1 MHRRAVTDCRRLLA
15 AVVCAISFST
25 AVASDPLPS
34 WNDGTNKQR
43 IVDFVA
49 SVSSK
54 ESRWHVPV
62 AERIATFDNDGTLWS
77 EYPIYFPVQFAVDLT
92 SQLVVKHPELRTR
105 QPFQAALENDLKSLT
120 NIDGADLLTLISRTH
135 GDMTVREF
143 RSQVSRWLSVARHP
157 RCDRPYTDLV
167 FQPMLELLDLLR
179 ANKFKIYIVSG
190 GDIEFMRVWATRI
203 YGVPP
208 EQIIGS
214 RLKTRLVKRDGK
226 PALLR
231 LPEFEFFSNAE
242 GKPISI
248 RKFIGRRPIAAFGNS
263 DGDLQMLQWA
273 TATDG
278 KRLALIV
285 RHTDRKREW
294 SYDRKANIG
303 HLDKALDEAT
313 RQKWLVVD
321 MKRDWKVVYPFQS
334 KR

>member
-43 IVDFVA
+43 IVDFVT

-92 SQLVVKHPELRTR
+92 SRLVVKHPELRTR

-120 NIDGADLLTLISRTH
+120 NIDGPDLLTLISKTH

-157 RCDRPYTDLV
+157 RFDRPYTDLV
-167 FQPMLELLDLLR
+167 FQPMLELLDYLR

-190 GDIEFMRVWATRI
+190 GDIEFMRVWATR
-203 YGVPP
+203 
-208 EQIIGS
+208 S
-214 RLKTRLVKRDGK
+214 RKTRVRGK
-226 PALLR
+226 SPAG
-231 LPEFEFFSNAE
+231 FE
-242 GKPISI
+242 
-248 RKFIGRRPIAAFGNS
+248 RR
-263 DGDLQMLQWA
+263 
-273 TATDG
+273 
-278 KRLALIV
+278 
-285 RHTDRKREW
+285 
-294 SYDRKANIG
+294 
-303 HLDKALDEAT
+303 
-313 RQKWLVVD
+313 
-321 MKRDWKVVYPFQS
+321 
-334 KR
+334 